1 MGWQYP
7 VVGED
12 RLPGSARHYRVR
24 VPTTDSAGAEPLPE
38 SILVVDDDDFTRF
51 LLVRT
56 LHDVGYADVR
66 DAAAAA
72 AALASAKAAPPQA
85 AILDLDLGPG
95 PNGIDCAYALRK
107 LSPQIAIII
116 LSSYQDPRLLGTNR
130 PLPDGAVYL
139 SKRTVGDA
147 SVLAATIRE
156 VLASPCA
163 KRKGANDGASPAP
176 VKLSDNQIEIMRL
189 VAEGYSN
196 AEIARR
202 IFVTEPGVAKA
213 IGRLV
218 KQLDIESGPHANVRV
233 RITQAYYSMVGLGR
247 TSN

>member
-1 MGWQYP
+1 MP
-7 VVGED
+7 N
-12 RLPGSARHYRVR
+12 
-24 VPTTDSAGAEPLPE
+24 E

-56 LHDVGYADVR
+56 LR
-66 DAAAAA
+66 DLGFDRVKDAGSAAQALAAAR
-72 AALASAKAAPPQA
+72 PVVPDA

-95 PNGIDCAYALRK
+95 PNGIDCAHALRK
-107 LSPQIAIII
+107 LSPKIAIVM
-116 LSSYQDPRLLGTNR
+116 LSSYQDPRLLGANK
-130 PLPDGAVYL
+130 PLPEGSVYL
-139 SKRTVGDA
+139 SKRLLGDA
-147 SVLAATIRE
+147 EVLAATIRE
-156 VLASPCA
+156 VLE
-163 KRKGANDGASPAP
+163 SPAARRNAFPGQDSSPTP

-218 KQLDIESGPHANVRV
+218 KQLGIDSGPESNVRV
-233 RITQAYYSMVGLGR
+233 RITQAYYSMVGFGR
-247 TSN
+247 TSP

>member
-1 MGWQYP
+1 
-7 VVGED
+7 VAGE
-12 RLPGSARHYRVR
+12 L
-24 VPTTDSAGAEPLPE
+24 
-38 SILVVDDDDFTRF
+38 ILVVDDDDFTRF

-56 LHDVGYADVR
+56 LRDLEFERVA
-66 DAAAAA
+66 DAATAAQ
-72 AALASAKAAPPQA
+72 ALATARDSVPDA

-95 PNGIDCAYALRK
+95 PNGIDLAHALRK
-107 LSPQIAIII
+107 LSPQIAIIM
-116 LSSYQDPRLLGTNR
+116 LSSYQDPRLLGANR
-130 PLPDGAVYL
+130 PLPEGAVYL
-139 SKRTVGDA
+139 SKRMLGDA
-147 SVLAATIRE
+147 DVLAATVRE
-156 VLASPCA
+156 VLESP
-163 KRKGANDGASPAP
+163 GARRNVTAGAESTPVP

-218 KQLDIESGPHANVRV
+218 KQLGIDSGPDSNVRV
-233 RITQAYYSMVGLGR
+233 RITQSYYAMVGYGR

>member
-1 MGWQYP
+1 MSN
-7 VVGED
+7 E
-12 RLPGSARHYRVR
+12 L
-24 VPTTDSAGAEPLPE
+24 
-38 SILVVDDDDFTRF
+38 ILVVDDDDFTRF

-56 LHDVGYADVR
+56 LR
-66 DAAAAA
+66 DLGFERVMDAPTAAAG
-72 AALASAKAAPPQA
+72 LASARKRIPDA

-95 PNGIDCAYALRK
+95 PNGIDCAHALRK
-107 LSPQIAIII
+107 MSPQIAIVM
-116 LSSYQDPRLLGTNR
+116 LSSYQDPRLLGANR
-130 PLPDGAVYL
+130 PLPEGSVYL
-139 SKRTVGDA
+139 SKRLLGDA
-147 SVLAATIRE
+147 EVLAATVRD
-156 VLASPCA
+156 VLQSP
-163 KRKGANDGASPAP
+163 GARRAPTPGQSPAP

-218 KQLDIESGPHANVRV
+218 KQLGIDAGPDANVRV
-233 RITQAYYSMVGLGR
+233 RITQAYYSMVGFGR